1 MSEGSAKKE
10 PAPSEKVTPIQE
22 IKELVRKVLDLTDPS
37 NREGLKALEQEIEKD
52 GAKLAEAFWD
62 LSFASDQIDDA
73 FRYLY
78 KRNPKAAEEVFK
90 EPSFS
95 CIPIVKHR
103 NPIRQEDGER
113 IIEAIWPAQRMR
125 MDKEVKTA
133 LLGVEAAF
141 DSLKALKDKPK
152 DSWNILDSEIV
163 QIEDTKK
170 RDALIVEII
179 NLPEDNEK
187 GLALLMRDWTMLYL
201 EVPKSDRGRYRRG
214 IGPICNTLINWAAGS
229 EIIRD
234 DEKRVRE
241 KYRKRNRH
249 KEALNEIDRISES
262 EYKVWKTNWESERDA
277 EIAENAIS
285 LTVAGIGSR
294 IDKKEDQQLKI

>member
-1 MSEGSAKKE
+1 MSESNPKEEPTPPKKE
-10 PAPSEKVTPIQE
+10 SPIE
-22 IKELVRKVLDLTDPS
+22 EAKGIVRKVLDLTDPS
-37 NREGLKALEQEIEKD
+37 RREGLKAFEQEIEKE
-52 GAKLAEAFWD
+52 GTKLAEALWA

-78 KRNPKAAEEVFK
+78 KRNPKAAEILFK
-90 EPSFS
+90 ETSFT

-103 NPIRQEDGER
+103 NPVRQEEGEL
-113 IIEAIWPAQRMR
+113 IIESIWPAQRMR

-170 RDALIVEII
+170 RDALIDKIV
-179 NLPEDNEK
+179 NLPEDSEE
-187 GLALLMRDWTMLYL
+187 GLAVLMRDWVMLYP
-201 EVPKSDRGRYRRG
+201 EVPESDRGRYRRG

-229 EIIRD
+229 ETIRN
-234 DEKRVRE
+234 DEKRIKE
-241 KYRKRNRH
+241 KYRKRNSS
-249 KEALNEIDRISES
+249 KEALNEIDRISKS
-262 EYKVWKTNWESERDA
+262 EYKEWKSSWESKRDA
-277 EIAENAIS
+277 EIAKNAIS
-285 LTVAGIGSR
+285 LTEEIL
-294 IDKKEDQQLKI
+294 LKNIHNYLKDR